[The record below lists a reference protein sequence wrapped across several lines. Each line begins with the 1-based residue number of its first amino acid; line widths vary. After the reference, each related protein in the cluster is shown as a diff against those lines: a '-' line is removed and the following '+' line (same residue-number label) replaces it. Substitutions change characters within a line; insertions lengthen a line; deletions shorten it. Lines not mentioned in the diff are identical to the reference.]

1 MVRKL
6 FKQLI
11 IEHDEMVEYQS
22 VKQNEYE
29 LAVFNTK
36 TKKLKF
42 YKAEKKEFIE
52 VLFKEKNNEGLKVIK
67 VVQMN
72 GDANKDIVIAF
83 CNTKVAAIDMNK
95 KKCMKNVEG
104 NYANV

>member
-29 LAVFNTK
+29 LAVFNTD
-36 TKKLKF
+36 TKKLKL

-52 VLFKEKNNEGLKVIK
+52 V
-67 VVQMN
+67 
-72 GDANKDIVIAF
+72 
-83 CNTKVAAIDMNK
+83 
-95 KKCMKNVEG
+95 
-104 NYANV
+104 

>member
-1 MVRKL
+1 
-6 FKQLI
+6 
-11 IEHDEMVEYQS
+11 
-22 VKQNEYE
+22 
-29 LAVFNTK
+29 
-36 TKKLKF
+36 
-42 YKAEKKEFIE
+42 
-52 VLFKEKNNEGLKVIK
+52 
-67 VVQMN
+67 MN